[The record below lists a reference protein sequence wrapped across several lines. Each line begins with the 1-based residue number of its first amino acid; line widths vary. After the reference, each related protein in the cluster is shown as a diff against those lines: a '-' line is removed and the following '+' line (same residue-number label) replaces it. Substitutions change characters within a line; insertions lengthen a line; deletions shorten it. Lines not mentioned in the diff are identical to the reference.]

1 MYIIYIYSPHCI
13 RTYLF
18 LSSFSLAALSPGV
31 TLPFSFALPSR
42 LLSRTSVAMLTC
54 RYGNARAH
62 TCKVHTSLR
71 TRSLRR
77 IFPVCSLTVFL

>member
-1 MYIIYIYSPHCI
+1 MYPYIFVFKQFQFGGIISRGYFTILLGS
-13 RTYLF
+13 
-18 LSSFSLAALSPGV
+18 AD
-31 TLPFSFALPSR
+31 R

-71 TRSLRR
+71 TPSLRR